1 MSLLHPT
8 VSVPRVTDITPG
20 LLHAMKVRA
29 ILLDVDNTLATHGS
43 HEPFPGSIEWSHEM
57 RKAGFRILIVSNNY
71 PDRVAPFAEKYAL
84 PFLCRAYKPL
94 PSGYRRA
101 LRKLGVRRKEAVVVG
116 DQIFT
121 DILGA
126 NAAGMKSILLEP
138 EQEEDSLS
146 FRIRRRLEKP
156 LRRRIGKKRPRVP
169 SRSGSSGISK

>member
-1 MSLLHPT
+1 MFYPNEYFN
-8 VSVPRVTDITPG
+8 SVKDITIEFLEKNKIKG
-20 LLHAMKVRA
+20 LIV
-29 ILLDVDNTLATHGS
+29 DVDNTLINLERKMPAGVSDWAKNIQKKGIKICILSNSNKIDKVGS
-43 HEPFPGSIEWSHEM
+43 VAKIIE
-57 RKAGFRILIVSNNY
+57 
-71 PDRVAPFAEKYAL
+71 APYIFFGK
-84 PFLCRAYKPL
+84 KPL
-94 PSGYRRA
+94 KSGFLRA
-101 LRKLGVRRKEAVVVG
+101 KEILKLNSENIAVVG

-156 LRRRIGKKRPRVP
+156 LRRRIGKKRPCVP